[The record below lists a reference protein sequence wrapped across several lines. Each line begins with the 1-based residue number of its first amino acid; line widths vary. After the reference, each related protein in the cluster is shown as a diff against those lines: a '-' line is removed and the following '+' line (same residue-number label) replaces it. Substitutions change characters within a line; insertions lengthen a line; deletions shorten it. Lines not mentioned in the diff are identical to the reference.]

1 MGQGSG
7 ALAWLTGNFVSG
19 SIVQIAQLWD
29 DNGTLGLNIYVSV
42 AGKVGTL
49 GSYPGLGQGLGALA
63 WLTGDF
69 AGTGRSQ
76 IAQPWDNNGNLE
88 VIIYGTGT
96 AAPGQMGV
104 NYSDLG
110 QGSGALAWLTG
121 DFTGTGLAQIAQL
134 WDS

>member
-1 MGQGSG
+1 MQTLFVSNDMGQGSG

-19 SIVQIAQLWD
+19 SIVQ
-29 DNGTLGLNIYVSV
+29 
-42 AGKVGTL
+42 
-49 GSYPGLGQGLGALA
+49 
-63 WLTGDF
+63 F
-69 AGTGRSQ
+69 
-76 IAQPWDNNGNLE
+76 AQPWDNNGNLE

-96 AAPGQMGV
+96 AAPGQKGV